1 MTLKP
6 YDASALDEFALRL
19 LDLASIMRA
28 MAKTSREYGIEDFCL
43 HDKKAREWCQNLER
57 WIRKS
62 EAELQMMVIE
72 ARGRRRALAGAE

>member
-6 YDASALDEFALRL
+6 YDPSALDEFALRL
-19 LDLASIMRA
+19 LDLASIMRT
-28 MAKTSREYGIEDFCL
+28 MAKTSREHAIEDFCL

-72 ARGRRRALAGAE
+72 SRARRRALASAE